1 MARIPDHCNLSE
13 LRRLSKVGF
22 VVRFHQ
28 PEAVRIAALLLEFLA
43 ESQVRVILDRE
54 NKVLLKE
61 LRARCSRFPRVALS
75 SKEQMITACDLLV
88 VLGGDGTFL
97 SVARLMRKRS
107 VPILG
112 INLGRLGFLTE
123 VKKEEALSVLTEIIR
138 SRQILRSDRALFEVT
153 LRRAKKI
160 FHRGLMLNDA
170 VISKGA
176 ISRIIG
182 LQIAVDDKWV
192 NSVRADGIIVS
203 TPTGSTAYSLAAGG
217 PIMEPSLPALSLT
230 AICAHSLTQRPM
242 VLPDRSI
249 IRIRLTQ
256 RPGHVF
262 LSLDGQETVDLKEGD
277 EIEVRKFDRHGVQIA
292 CSPNRDYFGILREK
306 FNFGNRD

>member
-1 MARIPDHCNLSE
+1 MARIPDHCNLSK
-13 LRRLSKVGF
+13 LTRLSKVGF
-22 VVRFHQ
+22 VVRFNQ
-28 PEAVRIAALLLEFLA
+28 PEAVRIAALLMEFLA
-43 ESQVRVILDRE
+43 ESKIRVVLDTE
-54 NKVLLKE
+54 NKGLIKE
-61 LRARCSRFPRVALS
+61 LRSRCTRFPRTELR
-75 SKEQMITACDLLV
+75 SKEQMILSCDLLV

-112 INLGRLGFLTE
+112 VNLGRLGFLTE
-123 VKKEEALSVLTEIIR
+123 VKKEEALAVLTEIVR
-138 SRQILRSDRALFEVT
+138 GRQILRSDRALFEVT
-153 LRRAKKI
+153 LRRGKKVV
-160 FHRGLMLNDA
+160 HRGLMLNDA

-182 LQIAVDDKWV
+182 VQIGVDEKWV
-192 NSVRADGIIVS
+192 NSVRADGVIVS

-217 PIMEPSLPALSLT
+217 PIMEPSLSALSLT

-242 VLPDRSI
+242 VLPDNSV
-249 IRIRLTQ
+249 IRIQLTQ

-262 LSLDGQETVDLKEGD
+262 LSLDGQETVDLKQGD
-277 EIEVRKFDRHGVQIA
+277 EIEVRKFARHSVQIA